1 MDNPPILNWIYVD
14 KDTHEVKYGTKSES
28 DGHKLGPWSCTPVDH
43 RVTFD
48 EWEGFCAVEESPGQ
62 WALYFDVDDDGLD
75 GRVSLTKDVLEVEL
89 VRREMRIPPVRE
101 KDIGPECQGRTPSCQ

>member
-1 MDNPPILNWIYVD
+1 MDDPPILNWIYVD

-48 EWEGFCAVEESPGQ
+48 EWEGFCAVEESPGH
-62 WALYFDVDDDGLD
+62 WALYFDVDDDGFD

-89 VRREMRIPPVRE
+89 VRREMRIPPTRE
-101 KDIGPECQGRTPSCQ
+101 KDIGPQ